1 MTAAGFWPMLADS
14 TTKIWWRDH
23 LQWDAVWHLSIAL
36 DGYGLNPK
44 TYAFP
49 PGFGWLLRLVTDA
62 EIQFRT
68 LWSGQ
73 SLLELSRDP
82 NFDPREIAL
91 RLAAAIN
98 LMAFYSGNTLA
109 TRLISERFQI
119 HPSRVLAACLA
130 NPFAYFAMTAYAD
143 PLYHLLFWLSLTLWL
158 LRSPR
163 AEQWGFR
170 PWVSYSARA
179 QWLSRWGLSLI
190 LFVAPW
196 VRLNAYALLGLAAGS
211 QLRTRWMGRFSTR
224 SSETTQGDGP
234 APNHAQ
240 PKAQVKD
247 QAKSGLNS
255 DLSSDLNFEPNSEPS
270 YSPLPVELTALF
282 ISAVGFILFNWIKT
296 DRPFFFLLAQRVYG
310 MPEGNFFDGFA
321 RAVGMF
327 YEGLSGDA
335 WISTEI
341 FLHWFSFGVLPLVFL
356 LALLA
361 LAIQLYRH
369 RELGLAAVVL
379 LHVLITHNQ
388 AIWRST
394 PRYAFPLV
402 AMALLLLIMTQSSP
416 WRRVVF
422 ALGLGLGWVMQ
433 VSYYATFRVGGWG
446 F

>member
-1 MTAAGFWPMLADS
+1 MTAAGYWSMLADS
-14 TTKIWWRDH
+14 TSQIWWRDH

-49 PGFGWLLRLVTDA
+49 PGFGWLLRIVTDV
-62 EIQFRT
+62 EIQLRT

-91 RLAAAIN
+91 RLAATIN
-98 LMAFYSGNTLA
+98 LIAFYAGNTLA
-109 TRLISERFQI
+109 TRLIAERFQL

-130 NPFAYFAMTAYAD
+130 NPFAYFAMTAYSD
-143 PLYHLLFWLSLTLWL
+143 PLYHLLFWLSLTLWF

-163 AEQWGFR
+163 GELWGFR
-170 PWVSYSARA
+170 PWASSSSRVR
-179 QWLSRWGLSLI
+179 WLTRFGLSLS
-190 LFVAPW
+190 LFLAPW
-196 VRLNAYALLGLAAGS
+196 VRLNAYALLGLAAGTS
-211 QLRTRWMGRFSTR
+211 LLTRHRPRLAEQLSTR
-224 SSETTQGDGP
+224 SSPQADTESTSRTKNEAEA
-234 APNHAQ
+234 APTE
-240 PKAQVKD
+240 V
-247 QAKSGLNS
+247 
-255 DLSSDLNFEPNSEPS
+255 SSAT
-270 YSPLPVELTALF
+270 PLPLELTAL
-282 ISAVGFILFNWIKT
+282 IVSAVAFLLFNWIKT

-310 MPEGNFFDGFA
+310 MPEGNFFDGFT
-321 RAVGMF
+321 RAMGMF

-361 LAIQLYRH
+361 LALQLYRH
-369 RELGLAAVVL
+369 REWGLAAVVL

-402 AMALLLLIMTQSSP
+402 ALALSILLITQSNT

-422 ALGLGLGWVMQ
+422 ALGLGLGWAMQ

>member
-1 MTAAGFWPMLADS
+1 MLADS
-14 TTKIWWRDH
+14 TSKIWWQDH

-49 PGFGWLLRLVTDA
+49 PGFGWLLRVVTDA
-62 EIQFRT
+62 EIQLRT
-68 LWSGQ
+68 IWSGQ

-82 NFDPREIAL
+82 KFDPREIAL

-98 LMAFYSGNTLA
+98 LIAFYAGNTLA
-109 TRLISERFQI
+109 TRLITGRFQI

-130 NPFAYFAMTAYAD
+130 NPFAYFAMTAYSD
-143 PLYHLLFWLSLTLWL
+143 PLYHLLFWLSLTIWF

-163 AEQWGFR
+163 GELWGFH
-170 PWVSYSARA
+170 PWTSYSSRVR
-179 QWLSRWGLSLI
+179 WLTRSGLSLTF
-190 LFVAPW
+190 FVAPW
-196 VRLNAYALLGLAAGS
+196 VRLNAYALLGLAAGTSWLTRRSERLAEQFAVRS
-211 QLRTRWMGRFSTR
+211 QN
-224 SSETTQGDGP
+224 Q
-234 APNHAQ
+234 
-240 PKAQVKD
+240 D
-247 QAKSGLNS
+247 QAKDTGKIEDKTHSKFETAPTAVNS
-255 DLSSDLNFEPNSEPS
+255 SM
-270 YSPLPVELTALF
+270 PLPVELTALF
-282 ISAVGFILFNWIKT
+282 VSAVGFLLFNWIKT

-321 RAVGMF
+321 RAIGMF

-361 LAIQLYRH
+361 LALQLYRH
-369 RELGLAAVVL
+369 RELGLATVVL
-379 LHVLITHNQ
+379 LHVFITHNQ

-402 AMALLLLIMTQSSP
+402 ALALSILLMTQSST